1 MLLLLHTLFSFLL
14 MHFGAPAGLFF
25 YFGLSV
31 SPLVVRT
38 HINGQTSKPSYIT
51 SKQTKTSKQRHNKR
65 MAERKEQ
72 VEGQR
77 KGAHKTTYKV
87 QVNKDRGENE
97 HVITSS
103 GGKDNK

>member
-1 MLLLLHTLFSFLL
+1 
-14 MHFGAPAGLFF
+14 
-25 YFGLSV
+25 
-31 SPLVVRT
+31 
-38 HINGQTSKPSYIT
+38 
-51 SKQTKTSKQRHNKR
+51 